1 MCPPQNH
8 LLLPLLL
15 LFSLT
20 SSHALS
26 PENHLLLPSSRKLH
40 QDDSVF
46 CESWR
51 FTVETNDAG
60 TWATIPSRCFN
71 FVKTYMT
78 GDRFSSD
85 SKLVAEN
92 SLNFAKSIN
101 VSDDGKD
108 AWIFDVDETLLF
120 NLPYYEAHKF
130 GAELFN
136 EEAFDEWML
145 LAEAAV
151 LPASLRLYKE
161 LQQLGFTIFLLTG
174 RSEPYRNATEANLR
188 NVGYSNWEKLILRG
202 PSDKGKP
209 AGEYKSERRKALE
222 DKGYRIRGNSG
233 DQWSDLLGYAIAQ
246 RSFKLPNP
254 MYYIP

>member
-1 MCPPQNH
+1 
-8 LLLPLLL
+8 
-15 LFSLT
+15 
-20 SSHALS
+20 
-26 PENHLLLPSSRKLH
+26 
-40 QDDSVF
+40 
-46 CESWR
+46 
-51 FTVETNDAG
+51 
-60 TWATIPSRCFN
+60 
-71 FVKTYMT
+71 MT

-101 VSDDGKD
+101 VTDDGKD

-120 NLPYYEAHKF
+120 NLPYYEAHN
-130 GAELFN
+130 L
-136 EEAFDEWML
+136 AFDEWML

-209 AGEYKSERRKALE
+209 AGEYKSERRK
-222 DKGYRIRGNSG
+222 R
-233 DQWSDLLGYAIAQ
+233 
-246 RSFKLPNP
+246 
-254 MYYIP
+254 